1 MFTPTFSSVS
11 RFNKHTSTTK
21 NPDCSNHKSLQL
33 YALKHI
39 DIIRLILSALRGLFL
54 SPSKD
59 RLVQTDITMDIR
71 VDVWSP
77 PLWCHW
83 SLVVTV
89 MSSCFYK
96 RGWDESAC
104 NSGGRAG
111 HRTSFAP
118 NERFKG
124 GVRVGGRAEW
134 CSVGQQR
141 EAERESAAIF
151 SLTWVPVCGEGQAE
165 KQVQWLVIMDKHKSL
180 IMGPHLTTTYSPTS
194 PPIFSADLRAVAGA

>member
-124 GVRVGGRAEW
+124 GGWGWGGVQSGVAWGNRERPRGRARLYLVWPECPCVEKARQRNR
-134 CSVGQQR
+134 CSG
-141 EAERESAAIF
+141 
-151 SLTWVPVCGEGQAE
+151 
-165 KQVQWLVIMDKHKSL
+165 WLL
-180 IMGPHLTTTYSPTS
+180 WTNT
-194 PPIFSADLRAVAGA
+194 RAW